1 MPEITGK
8 ISARGR
14 KLALVVSRFNG
25 TVTKRLLDG
34 AMDAVDQH
42 GGNRGNVDVV
52 WVSGSFEIPIVM
64 RKLAQSKKKYDGIAA
79 LGAVIRGDTPHF
91 DYVASEVT
99 RGIGRVAAEFPV
111 PVSFGIITADT
122 LEQAMERSG
131 GKQGNKGRQAVLN
144 LLETIAVLEQI

>member
-14 KLALVVSRFNG
+14 KLAFVVSRFNS

-34 AMDAVDQH
+34 ALDAVEQH
-42 GGNRGNVDVV
+42 GGTRANVDIY
-52 WVSGSFEIPIVM
+52 WVPGSFEIPIAM
-64 RKLAQSKKKYDGIAA
+64 RRLASSKKKYHGIAA
-79 LGAVIRGDTPHF
+79 LGCVIRGDTPHF
-91 DYVASEVT
+91 EYVAQEVT
-99 RGIGRVAAEFPV
+99 RGVGRVAAEFPV

-122 LEQAMERSG
+122 LDQAMERSG
-131 GKQGNKGRQAVLN
+131 GKQGNKGRQAVLY